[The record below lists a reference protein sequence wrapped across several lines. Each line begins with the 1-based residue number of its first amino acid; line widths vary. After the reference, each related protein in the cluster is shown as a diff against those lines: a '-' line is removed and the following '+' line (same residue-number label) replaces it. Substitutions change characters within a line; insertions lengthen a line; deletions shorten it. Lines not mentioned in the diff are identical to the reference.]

1 MWWRENFNDE
11 DDDRVSEREH
21 KLISTQ
27 ATSVDFLL
35 SNKFPRFV
43 PFFHLSNNRL
53 SYQKNEDSGLFEP
66 QQDRR
71 SPIVVFHISPVNW
84 TLFLVEITN
93 KSTSC
98 ALKPTWIVSSYKRL
112 DSLEIAG

>member
-27 ATSVDFLL
+27 ATTVDFLL

-43 PFFHLSNNRL
+43 PFFISAITVC
-53 SYQKNEDSGLFEP
+53 YQKNEDSGHFEP

-71 SPIVVFHISPVNW
+71 SPIVVFHISPVNY